1 MKHSLLRSLLLVLVL
16 LSVALTTVGCTVTV
30 GPRPDVTD
38 NGTIGDNGNNEFP
51 YYEDRNPYADLPA
64 GQYKIGD
71 PTLVYRWSKD
81 NDPIVAEKM
90 ENLNTLLAEGTDEE
104 AFLAAYKE
112 MDGIFDEIMTQYQL
126 AYIEYCML
134 GDSEEAEENYLYI
147 NELYQDT
154 LQELIVM
161 YQTIYDSPFCA
172 AFYEGWSEEDIQSAL
187 DQAAMYT
194 DAFAEMQ
201 KLDDQFLVEYRALDI
216 YDEQAAIRDLDHEFD
231 QNNNDLAQALG
242 YDNYMDYAYE
252 AVYGRDYTVE
262 EADTI
267 VAYNRDYLIPLIK
280 GTWNAFVTDANADWD
295 SYERFLS
302 ITETDFTSYDAR
314 YWLKGYLGALDSE
327 ALGMYNDLLTQGN
340 YFLSRNEESHD
351 GAFSWYLYAEDKP
364 LMYFG
369 PGYAGITTF
378 VHEFGHYMSFIHSEA
393 DCMDIS
399 ETQSQ
404 ADEMLFCRY
413 METLFGESV
422 ARITAEYQL
431 FDSLFGIAQQL
442 IINDFETYVYTHLDT
457 LTADDLDTVYRNS
470 IMKIFGDE
478 KLTADEGEPMT
489 GYDLFAYFYDGQPEI
504 YWYAVTVE
512 SPGYYISYATSMM
525 MALEIFAMSAD
536 DFDAAADVYMS
547 LVHLDDTTFC
557 EAMRACGLY
566 DPLDEEAYKLIS
578 SVIRDSYL
586 TEEE

>member
-16 LSVALTTVGCTVTV
+16 LSVALSTVGCTVTV
-30 GPRPDVTD
+30 GQRPAVTD

-51 YYEDRNPYADLPA
+51 YYEDRNPYANLDPEE
-64 GQYKIGD
+64 YVIGD

-81 NDPIVAEKM
+81 NDPIVAQKM
-90 ENLNTLLAEGTDEE
+90 EALNTLLAEGTDEE
-104 AFLAAYKE
+104 AFLAAYAE
-112 MDGIFDEIMTQYQL
+112 MDGIFGEIMTQYQL

-134 GDSEEAEENYLYI
+134 GDSEEAESNYLYI

-154 LQELIVM
+154 LQDLIAM
-161 YQTIYDSPFCA
+161 YQTIYDSPFRDT
-172 AFYEGWSEEDIQSAL
+172 FYAGWTEEEIQSAL
-187 DQAAMYT
+187 DEAAMYT

-216 YDEQAAIRDLDHEFD
+216 YNDQAAIRDLYLEFAK
-231 QNNNDLAQALG
+231 NKNDIAQALG
-242 YDNYMDYAYE
+242 YANYMEYAYE
-252 AVYGRDYTVE
+252 SVYGRDYTVE
-262 EADTI
+262 EAETI
-267 VAYNRDYLIPLIK
+267 IAYSSQYLMPLIQDAWNTYYDDAMANMDSYRDY
-280 GTWNAFVTDANADWD
+280 
-295 SYERFLS
+295 YS
-302 ITETDFTSYDAR
+302 ITTTDFTDPDANE
-314 YWLKGYLGALDSE
+314 WLQEYLGVLDGE

-340 YFLSRNEESHD
+340 YFLSRNEGSYD
-351 GAFSWYLYAEDKP
+351 GAFSWYLYGANKP

-369 PGYAGITTF
+369 PGYADITTF

-404 ADEMLFCRY
+404 ANELLFCRY
-413 METLFGESV
+413 LETLCGGAI
-422 ARITAEYQL
+422 ARIAAEEQIFYA
-431 FDSLFGIAQQL
+431 LFGIAQQL

-457 LTADDLDTVYRNS
+457 LTADDLDAVYQNS

-489 GYDLFAYFYDGQPEI
+489 GYDFMEWYYGQAEI
-504 YWYAVTVE
+504 YWYAVTIE

-566 DPLDEEAYKLIS
+566 NPLDEEAYKLIS
-578 SVIRDSYL
+578 SVITDSYL